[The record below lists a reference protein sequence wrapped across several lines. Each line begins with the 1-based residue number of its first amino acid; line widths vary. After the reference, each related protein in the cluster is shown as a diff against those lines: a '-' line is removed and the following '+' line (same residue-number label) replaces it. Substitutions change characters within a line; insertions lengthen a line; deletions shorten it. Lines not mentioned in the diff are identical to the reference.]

1 MIMRRGQ
8 QQLLLP
14 ASPLFIGASLLL
26 AFALDMVLDMGLP
39 ASAAWPPDFVALA
52 LVFWSVHQPRR
63 VGMGLAFLFGLFI
76 DVHLGAALGVH
87 SLTYSVLVFFAVAVH
102 RRLLWFGVP
111 SQALQLLPLFAL
123 AHLIELVLRLLGG
136 GSWPGFGLLAAPLL
150 EALLWLPAS
159 AVLLAPQRRTPDRD
173 ENRPL

>member
-14 ASPLFIGASLLL
+14 ASALFIGASLGA
-26 AFALDMVLDMGLP
+26 AFVLNMVLNMSGSASRAWLP
-39 ASAAWPPDFVALA
+39 DLVALA

-63 VGMGLAFLFGLFI
+63 VGMGLAFLFGLFM

-87 SLTYSVLVFFAVAVH
+87 SLVYSVLVFFTVAVH

-123 AHLIELVLRLLGG
+123 AHLIELLLRMIGG
-136 GSWPGFGLLAAPLL
+136 GAWPGFALLAAPLL

-159 AVLLAPQRRTPDRD
+159 AILLAPQRRAPDRD
-173 ENRPL
+173 QNRPL